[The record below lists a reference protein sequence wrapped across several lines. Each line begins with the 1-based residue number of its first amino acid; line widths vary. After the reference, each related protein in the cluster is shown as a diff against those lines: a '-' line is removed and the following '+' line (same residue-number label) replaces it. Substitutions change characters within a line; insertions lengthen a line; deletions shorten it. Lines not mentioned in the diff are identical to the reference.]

1 MAGMDIQQLFAQ
13 AQALQEQM
21 KKAQDSLATQEV
33 SGQAGGGLVL
43 ATCTGTGELVSVKI
57 DPAVVKSDDVAMLED
72 LVTAAVN
79 DALRAQKRLAQEQM
93 SGSMGGLAG
102 GLPPGFGR

>member
-21 KKAQDSLATQEV
+21 KKAQESLATQQGTG
-33 SGQAGGGLVL
+33 SAGGGLVV
-43 ATCTGTGELVSVKI
+43 ATATGTGELLSVKI
-57 DPAVVKSDDVAMLED
+57 DSAVVTRDDVPMLED

-93 SGSMGGLAG
+93 AGSMGGLGG